1 MHKNGTKST
10 AVLNCV
16 RIHVKRL
23 EKDGEINMKKWIRFC
38 SLLMAAMLLFMA
50 MPLAAAAAADAD
62 APVDFVLVL
71 DCSASIFQNDTQR
84 LSINAVQSF
93 IDQMPV
99 QNARVGVIGF
109 GYRATMTHMLTLPSI
124 PALPPNWICAAT
136 RLMFMKSCPSVP

>member
-1 MHKNGTKST
+1 MNSLLTRMRKCTKNGTKST

-16 RIHVKRL
+16 CIHVKRL

-38 SLLMAAMLLFMA
+38 SLLMAAMLLFTA

-62 APVDFVLVL
+62 APVDFALVL

-99 QNARVGVIGF
+99 QN
-109 GYRATMTHMLTLPSI
+109 
-124 PALPPNWICAAT
+124 
-136 RLMFMKSCPSVP
+136 

>member
-1 MHKNGTKST
+1 
-10 AVLNCV
+10 
-16 RIHVKRL
+16 
-23 EKDGEINMKKWIRFC
+23 MKKWIRFC

-109 GYRATMTHMLTLPSI
+109 GYRADHDAYAYSSKYSGASAELDMRSDASHVHEIMPIS
-124 PALPPNWICAAT
+124 ALSTSKDREA
-136 RLMFMKSCPSVP
+136 F